1 MHILTPVSFGAAC
14 VLYAIKTWRVN
25 CGLILAFTAN
35 SVTGRQNTSLDA
47 YSVTLGNVIRDLRL
61 RAGLSGDAFSG
72 ALSRANLYKLE
83 SGQAQVRL
91 YTLVQLC
98 EVLGLSPSNVLL
110 IVEARIA
117 GVPLP
122 ELAKESAAKLS
133 AAIDSGRLKPISEGE
148 AVKGV
153 KGLQADQTRQ
163 AVQQAQASGEGK
175 AEVAR
180 KLGLSSRT
188 VDRYWSK

>member
-1 MHILTPVSFGAAC
+1 MTGSQDNILDDF
-14 VLYAIKTWRVN
+14 
-25 CGLILAFTAN
+25 
-35 SVTGRQNTSLDA
+35 
-47 YSVTLGNVIRDLRL
+47 SVTLGGVIRDLRL

-72 ALSRANLYKLE
+72 ALSRANLYRVE

-91 YTLVQLC
+91 GTLVQLC

-117 GVPLP
+117 GRSVA
-122 ELAKESAAKLS
+122 EHSNTSAEALS
-133 AAIDSGRLKPISEGE
+133 AAIQAGRLEPMTVHEVE
-148 AVKGV
+148 KGV

-163 AVQQAQASGEGK
+163 AVQDAQAAGDSK
-175 AEVAR
+175 AVVAR

-188 VDRYWSK
+188 VDRYWLKP